1 MSRILK
7 KLMGW
12 YIRNIVAYLFTKKYM
27 PTYVEYLKKLG
38 INFAGTPNYID
49 RSAYF
54 DSNDYSLFH
63 IGAKTVISR
72 EVMLLTHDYSIANGL
87 RSINQDSTIPNGGG
101 TSCFLKPIH
110 IGNNSFIG
118 ARCSLL
124 PGTYIGENCIIGT
137 GSVVKGRIPDNS
149 IVIGNPA
156 RVVGKTQEW
165 AIKKVELN
173 DFIYR

>member
-1 MSRILK
+1 MGRLIQ
-7 KLMGW
+7 KLNGW

-27 PTYVEYLKKLG
+27 SSYVVYLKRLG
-38 INFAGTPNYID
+38 VNFAGAPNYID

-87 RSINQDSTIPNGGG
+87 RSINQESTIPNRGG
-101 TSCFLKPIH
+101 TSCFLKPIY
-110 IGNNSFIG
+110 IGHNSFVG

-124 PGTYIGENCIIGT
+124 PGTHIGENCIIGT
-137 GSVVKGRIPDNS
+137 GSVIKGKIPDNS

-156 RVVGKTQEW
+156 RVVGNTKEW
-165 AIKKVELN
+165 ATKKIELN